1 MVNQTNGKLGR
12 VFFNNFQKQNCIL
25 KPLIIIEV
33 VYRLKENDL
42 RDEAMREECMY
53 VEPSTV
59 IRLVNGHFLFKCNA
73 CGVCHSDGSAC

>member
-33 VYRLKENDL
+33 VYRLKGMTYVMKQCERNV
-42 RDEAMREECMY
+42 CM
-53 VEPSTV
+53 
-59 IRLVNGHFLFKCNA
+59 
-73 CGVCHSDGSAC
+73 